1 MSAEEGQEPFEDGGA
16 GGPGAPTPLST
27 LEVDAGTLQFY
38 KCSTYLNSDL
48 FYRELQASRLVIS
61 NSLWMV
67 VSIPSNQ
74 WHIRKNQRTNSSQS
88 I

>member
-38 KCSTYLNSDL
+38 KGSTYLNSDL
-48 FYRELQASRLVIS
+48 FYRELQA
-61 NSLWMV
+61 
-67 VSIPSNQ
+67 
-74 WHIRKNQRTNSSQS
+74 
-88 I
+88 